1 MENKKVIFQIKDL
14 NHTIMRYSYENG
26 VKKETLPT
34 PAQMQIIHYICSKKG
49 NKVYQRDIG
58 FALNLRRA
66 TLSEIL
72 KTMERNKLISRV
84 PDKTDTRI
92 KQIILSENTKE
103 KFNAVKQTLDET
115 EKALLKNINKKDLE
129 IFLKVISQMQE
140 NLKEERMDIC

>member
-1 MENKKVIFQIKDL
+1 MKYRNWFRIFSVSGRPLSSCKG
-14 NHTIMRYSYENG
+14 TG
-26 VKKETLPT
+26 VSGSPRFNNAKKE
-34 PAQMQIIHYICSKKG
+34 

>member
-58 FALNLRRA
+58 LALNLRRA

-103 KFNAVKQTLDET
+103 KFNAAKQTLDET

>member
-1 MENKKVIFQIKDL
+1 MENKKAIYQIKDL
-14 NHTIMRYSYENG
+14 NHSIMRYCCEIGASKENM
-26 VKKETLPT
+26 PT
-34 PAQMQIIHYICSKKG
+34 PAQMQILHYIGSKKDK
-49 NKVYQRDIG
+49 KVYQRDI
-58 FALNLRRA
+58 ALALGLRRA